1 MTTFFSKTAIQKA
14 LRYFLAYTL
23 LCVFL
28 VAGLFITESMRN
40 NVLNICT
47 WLKVDRDVIYIL
59 YGWGSYILYL
69 PYILSIV
76 ILESYLNTAVKTGKL
91 WARVQKVILIEG
103 GIGLVSILINK
114 LLTP

>member
-1 MTTFFSKTAIQKA
+1 MTTFFSKPGIQKA
-14 LRYFLAYTL
+14 LRYILAYAL

-28 VAGLFITESMRN
+28 VAGLFITESLRN

-47 WLKVDRDVIYIL
+47 WLKADRDLVYIL

-76 ILESYLNTAVKTGKL
+76 ILETYLNTAVKTGKL
-91 WARVQKVILIEG
+91 WTRVQKVIMIEG
-103 GIGLVSILINK
+103 GIGLVSILINN
-114 LLTP
+114 LLTH